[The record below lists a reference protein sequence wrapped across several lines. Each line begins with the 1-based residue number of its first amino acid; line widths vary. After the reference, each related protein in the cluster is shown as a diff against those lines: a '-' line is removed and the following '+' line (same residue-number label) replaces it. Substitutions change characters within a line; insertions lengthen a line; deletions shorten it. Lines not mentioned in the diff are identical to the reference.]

1 MDPNQHESAI
11 WVGFDPDPI
20 EGFVSR
26 RPKPVP
32 QNGGLVKIKFKQ
44 YATAR
49 IFNLFN
55 TTVLNTSN
63 LRWFTSPFCFICLC
77 NQIHTTVPVYC
88 ICKASFDILLFK
100 ESYKNSPI
108 IDF

>member
-1 MDPNQHESAI
+1 MPQQES
-11 WVGFDPDPI
+11 
-20 EGFVSR
+20 S
-26 RPKPVP
+26 
-32 QNGGLVKIKFKQ
+32 KIDF
-44 YATAR
+44 
-49 IFNLFN
+49 FN
-55 TTVLNTSN
+55 TTVLNN

-100 ESYKNSPI
+100 ENYKNSPI